1 MALAGG
7 EIDPASFTSLR
18 ILSGAATLWII
29 SALLRRRSRP
39 SGSWISAFLLALYAI
54 AFSYAYVRLSA
65 GTGALVLM
73 GAVQATMIVGGI
85 LAGER
90 LIPIQWMGLL
100 IALGGVVYLVFP
112 GITGPPVIASLFMA
126 IAGLAWGI
134 YSLRG
139 RGSDDPIT
147 ATTDNFIRA
156 VPIAVIVTL
165 VQLGEMRL
173 STQGLLLAVVS
184 GSLTSGIGYVFWY
197 TALRGLTATR
207 AAVVQLAVP
216 VITAIGGVVIL
227 SELVTAR
234 LVIASLAVVGG
245 VSLAVTGRVRRI

>member
-165 VQLGEMRL
+165 VQLEEMRL
-173 STQGLLLAVVS
+173 STQGLLRS
-184 GSLTSGIGYVFWY
+184 S
-197 TALRGLTATR
+197 
-207 AAVVQLAVP
+207 
-216 VITAIGGVVIL
+216 
-227 SELVTAR
+227 R
-234 LVIASLAVVGG
+234 LVRAEGK
-245 VSLAVTGRVRRI
+245 TPGRALGELIENYIKERDTRTYIDDLWKRIRSKLGSKDLKQRDINRVIKEARKAR